1 MNKILLLTLILISQ
15 ASHAE
20 KNHDSHSNEESHDM
34 SESNH
39 DMSKDK
45 KIDGSKYKLN
55 TKRYM
60 DFIKGL
66 SEVQIA
72 IVDVK
77 GMVCDFCARGI
88 TKTFYKDT
96 AVVKVDVDL
105 ETGKI
110 FIAYSKSTKVDFEDI
125 KEKIT
130 KNGQTAT
137 TMQIKKL

>member
-15 ASHAE
+15 VSYAE
-20 KNHDSHSNEESHDM
+20 KSHDSHSNDGS
-34 SESNH
+34 H

-45 KIDGSKYKLN
+45 KIDGPEYKLN
-55 TKRYM
+55 TKRYT
-60 DFIKGL
+60 DFIEDL
-66 SEVQIA
+66 SDVQIA

-88 TKTFYKDT
+88 TKTFYKDDT
-96 AVVKVDVDL
+96 VIKVDVDL

-110 FIAYSKSTKVDFEDI
+110 FIAYLKSKKINFEDI

-130 KNGQTAT
+130 KNGQTAI
-137 TMQIKKL
+137 TMKITKL

>member
-15 ASHAE
+15 ISYAE
-20 KNHDSHSNEESHDM
+20 KNHDSHSHEGSHDM
-34 SESNH
+34 SEGNY

-55 TKRYM
+55 TKRYA
-60 DFIKGL
+60 DFIKDI
-66 SEVQIA
+66 SDVQIA

-88 TKTFYKDT
+88 AKTFYKDLG
-96 AVVKVDVDL
+96 VVKVDVDL
-105 ETGKI
+105 EKGKV
-110 FIAYSKSTKVDFEDI
+110 FIAYSKSVKIDFEDI
-125 KEKIT
+125 KDKIT

-137 TMQIKKL
+137 SMQIKKL

>member
-1 MNKILLLTLILISQ
+1 MNKILLLTLILIFQISY
-15 ASHAE
+15 AE
-20 KNHDSHSNEESHDM
+20 KNHDSHSNEG
-34 SESNH
+34 NH

-55 TKRYM
+55 TKRYA
-60 DFIKGL
+60 DFIKDL

-88 TKTFYKDT
+88 AKTFYKDG

-105 ETGKI
+105 ENGKV
-110 FIAYSKSTKVDFEDI
+110 FIAYSKSVKIDFEDI
-125 KEKIT
+125 KDKIT
-130 KNGQTAT
+130 QNGQTAT
-137 TMQIKKL
+137 SMQIKKL

>member
-15 ASHAE
+15 ISYAE
-20 KNHDSHSNEESHDM
+20 KNHDSHSNEGS
-34 SESNH
+34 H

-45 KIDGSKYKLN
+45 KIDGSKYKIN
-55 TKRYM
+55 TKRYT
-60 DFIKGL
+60 DFIKDL
-66 SEVQIA
+66 SDVQIA

-88 TKTFYKDT
+88 AKTFYKDV
-96 AVVKVDVDL
+96 AVIKVDVDL
-105 ETGKI
+105 EKGKV
-110 FIAYSKSTKVDFEDI
+110 FIAYSKSVKIDFEDI
-125 KEKIT
+125 KDKIT